1 MHINGIDEKDNEII
15 RLLQNNARMSYSDI
29 GKTVGLSRTAVSNR
43 VASLENAGIISG
55 YRAVINPQES
65 PEMMTFL
72 VNIEI
77 KPENFEEARQIFADA
92 PETVTLIQL
101 TGSCRLAAICVSQ
114 DIKTMRSFVN
124 NIYKSVSGI
133 LSISASSVLDVING
147 SITPE

>member
-65 PEMMTFL
+65 PEMMKMRL
-72 VNIEI
+72 NRRRKKEPWR
-77 KPENFEEARQIFADA
+77 KLPELR
-92 PETVTLIQL
+92 
-101 TGSCRLAAICVSQ
+101 
-114 DIKTMRSFVN
+114 
-124 NIYKSVSGI
+124 
-133 LSISASSVLDVING
+133 
-147 SITPE
+147 